1 MSHALYRLTDDIR
14 NRIPGVVDPMIQSE
28 LFAVADELFNR
39 SNCWT
44 ALMPFTTSSTSKEYT
59 LVPDVASRIVR
70 LNEIKDADEMMVRG
84 YMSEPGTVVL
94 WEYPSTTETYT
105 ADVVLTVAD
114 PTTRDGDPVIPE
126 WALVQ
131 YREVLLDGCLGR
143 LMSQIAKPYS
153 NERLAIYH
161 MRRFRNGIAQ
171 AKAEKTHGN
180 LYRGQR
186 WSFPRSF
193 AR

>member
-14 NRIPGVVDPMIQSE
+14 NRLPGVVDSMIQSE
-28 LFAVADELFNR
+28 LFAVADELFSR
-39 SNCWT
+39 SNCWSAEIEFDVT
-44 ALMPFTTSSTSKEYT
+44 STSKEYVI
-59 LVPDVASRIVR
+59 VPDVATRIVR
-70 LNEIKDADEMMVRG
+70 LNSITDPDGMTVRG
-84 YMSEPGTVVL
+84 YMSTPGNLVL
-94 WEYPSTTETYT
+94 WEYPAESETFT
-105 ADVVLTVAD
+105 ADVVLSVAD
-114 PTTRDGDPVIPE
+114 PVTRDGDPVIPD
-126 WALVQ
+126 WALVM
-131 YREVLLDGCLGR
+131 YRETLLDGCLGR

-161 MRRFRNGIAQ
+161 MRRFRNGVAQ
-171 AKAEKTHGN
+171 AKAEKSHGN

>member
-44 ALMPFTTSSTSKEYT
+44 TLISFSVNSSSKTYT
-59 LVPDVASRIVR
+59 LVPDAATRIVR
-70 LNEIKDADEMMVRG
+70 LNGMSDSDDITVRG
-84 YMSEPGTVVL
+84 YMSEPGTIVL
-94 WEYPSTTETYT
+94 WEYPSATETYT